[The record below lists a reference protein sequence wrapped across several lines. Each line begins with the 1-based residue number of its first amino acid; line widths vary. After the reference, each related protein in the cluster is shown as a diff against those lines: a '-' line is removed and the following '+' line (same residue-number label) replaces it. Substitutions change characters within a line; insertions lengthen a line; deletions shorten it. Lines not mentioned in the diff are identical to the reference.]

1 MILLSALFNLK
12 KKFLKYPII
21 WVMISISTDSQP
33 QPQASS
39 TRTPPLRR
47 NRRQPA
53 CEVCRKQKLA
63 CDHALPTCSRCV
75 RKGRSSECYYHPS
88 PMKTDGPRKIRTLRR
103 MTAQRDT
110 ASTDPEH
117 ILPTPSTTPATV
129 AFSESGTTSNVASTL
144 FTDNHA
150 GPRGPSRPSAIFA
163 ENQADLGSGLWDA
176 ETEVSDHDY
185 LHKKKGTSIH
195 GTSEDVRSG
204 AKILLALPSH
214 CRCNALVD
222 RYFACFHPM
231 DPILHRPT
239 IEFWHKGL
247 WDFSGESLGE
257 PRDLEYLQVG
267 AQIICKN
274 QLARTDLEIRKS
286 YERWVEAFTGPCLRW
301 ETVGILFAICGISC
315 MTYPA
320 WAYRRNPIDETMTR
334 ENFALH
340 MLLCCRDCLQICE
353 SFGGVNDP
361 RIYLIYL
368 LLTLR
373 FMCGEEGVSRLFYL
387 HVSV

>member
-1 MILLSALFNLK
+1 MRI
-12 KKFLKYPII
+12 
-21 WVMISISTDSQP
+21 MISISTDSQT
-33 QPQASS
+33 QASS

-63 CDHALPTCSRCV
+63 CDHALPTCSRCA
-75 RKGRSSECYYHPS
+75 RRGLSGECYYHPS
-88 PMKTDGPRKIRTLRR
+88 PMKKDGPRKIRTLRSL
-103 MTAQRDT
+103 TAQQDA
-110 ASTDPEH
+110 ASTGPEH
-117 ILPTPSTTPATV
+117 VLPTPSTTPAT
-129 AFSESGTTSNVASTL
+129 ATLSELETTSNVASTL

-163 ENQADLGSGLWDA
+163 ENQADLGSGLWDV

-185 LHKKKGTSIH
+185 LHNKKATSIH
-195 GTSEDVRSG
+195 GTDEDVRSG

-214 CRCNALVD
+214 VRCNNLVN
-222 RYFACFHPM
+222 RYFACMHPM

-239 IEFWHKGL
+239 IDFWHKGL
-247 WDFSGESLGE
+247 WNSFGKTLGE
-257 PRDLEYLQVG
+257 PRDPENLQIV

-274 QLARTDLEIRKS
+274 QLARTDLEIHKP
-286 YERWVEAFTGPCLRW
+286 YERWVEAFTGPRLRW
-301 ETVGILFAICGISC
+301 ETVGIFFAICGISS
-315 MTYPA
+315 MTYPV
-320 WAYRRNPIDETMTR
+320 WAYRRNPIDETVTR
-334 ENFALH
+334 EIFAVH

-368 LLTLR
+368 LLALR
-373 FMCGEEGVSRLFYL
+373 FMCGEEGVSRLVYA